1 MAYTPGPISRLEDL
15 PGYIF
20 QELLQ
25 ISAELGRIEEGRF
38 LPILHS
44 APGRPREGMLVIA
57 DGTDWNPR
65 GGKGLYEYRD
75 GNWEKL

>member
-1 MAYTPGPISRLEDL
+1 MAYTPGPPAKLEDM

-44 APGRPREGMLVIA
+44 APNRPREGMLTIA
-57 DGTDWNPR
+57 DGTDWNPG